1 MSLLAVRFE
10 KRHFPRKGLTNPVDT
25 NSIRGYD
32 RERIPQAPPC
42 RAELQIWSFLPE
54 RFGGMSM
61 QRILSKKRAFSI
73 IDHFPRSGVL
83 VVGDIMVDHFIW
95 GRVSRISPEAP
106 VPVVEVSRD
115 NFMLGGCANVLN
127 NIFAMGGRV
136 YLAGVVGDDETG
148 TRLISE
154 FRSRGMD
161 TGGIVVEK
169 DRPTTLK
176 TRIVAHGQQMVRFDR
191 EDRRPVKAK
200 SIRKMVSY
208 IQSIKNDIGALVI
221 SDYSKGAV
229 TRSLLDGIRKVI
241 ADRPIFTCVDPKA
254 KDFSLYEGFDL
265 ITPNHHEAGH
275 AAGEEIQNGQDHL
288 RVGMKLMQKFSFQAI
303 LITRGE
309 SGMSLFEKDGRV
321 RHTEFPAEARE
332 VFDVTGA
339 GDTVIGIFALCMAA
353 GASVREAAY
362 LANQAAGIVVGKV
375 GTATVTRE
383 ELKRV
388 L

>member
-1 MSLLAVRFE
+1 
-10 KRHFPRKGLTNPVDT
+10 
-25 NSIRGYD
+25 
-32 RERIPQAPPC
+32 
-42 RAELQIWSFLPE
+42 
-54 RFGGMSM
+54 
-61 QRILSKKRAFSI
+61 
-73 IDHFPRSGVL
+73 
-83 VVGDIMVDHFIW
+83 MVDHFIW

-136 YLAGVVGDDETG
+136 YLAGVIGDDETG

-191 EDRRPVKAK
+191 EDRRPVRAK
-200 SIRKMVSY
+200 SVRKMVSY
-208 IQSIKNDIGALVI
+208 IESIRNDLGAIVI

-229 TRSLLDGIRKVI
+229 TKSLLDGIRKVI

-275 AAGEEIQNGQDHL
+275 AAGEEIQNGQDHI
-288 RVGMKLMQKFSFQAI
+288 RVGMKLMQKFSFQAV

-309 SGMSLFEKDGRV
+309 SGMSLFEKNGQGK
-321 RHTEFPAEARE
+321 HTEFPAQARE

-339 GDTVIGIFALCMAA
+339 GDTVIGIVALCMAA
-353 GASVREAAY
+353 GASIREAAY
-362 LANQAAGIVVGKV
+362 LANHAAGIVVGKV

-383 ELKRV
+383 ELKKV